1 MVTKGTDD
9 AEMGEVGYD
18 DDAGDAMVDDYQQSA
33 DESDIEQD
41 GANEDY
47 IVEESDDFDVN
58 SWFLFTIYNVS
69 YLFLS
74 G

>member
-9 AEMGEVGYD
+9 AEMGEVGYG
-18 DDAGDAMVDDYQQSA
+18 DAGDAMVDDYQQSA

-47 IVEESDDFDVN
+47 FVEESDDFDVN
-58 SWFLFTIYNVS
+58 S
-69 YLFLS
+69 
-74 G
+74 